1 MKPFPAAALVIL
13 FIAATAIPCFASDC
27 QGSISQMVPA
37 VMGEGGGLVNT
48 TVSLAPGPG
57 NAYAGVWPRTATSTQ
72 ESIDDAVGYAYS
84 LSGHGPCDVLVMFSV
99 PGAADYVEGPSAGA
113 ALAVMTY
120 ALLENRS
127 LRQDAIMTGTID
139 SGGGIGEVGGLYEK
153 ARGAAF
159 AGARY
164 FITPVEGLYE
174 RMLLAS
180 VEREYGMTVLQA
192 RNAGE
197 VISFMMDGVPI
208 SQEGFVV
215 RNRPMPDLPPY
226 PGGGLERF
234 APVAL
239 EMIALEKQAANAL
252 GTGTLASG
260 TPATAA
266 EQQAGTGPTGAGR
279 PAGAGTGN
287 ATQRDAGNA
296 TQGQDGRGMDN
307 DTSLARDFF
316 LNEAKRQERL
326 LELGYA
332 FSAANEAFLDYIE
345 VSSIGAMT
353 GGGDPDLPRKK
364 GEAGICLSRI
374 TRPVMTDANFEWV
387 VGSEL
392 REGWAELRLN
402 LTGTEGRMTSDEKF
416 AAYNDLMYAQAWCSV
431 SGGLAAAAP
440 AGGTPVDEGTLK
452 ELADAKLGE
461 ARSLQLSSADTK
473 FKMDAATAS
482 YAKGRY
488 GAAIYDALYVIAI
501 DGAAHAGGEAGE
513 NRSTGKAA
521 AKDAAAKLLNESR
534 TSLWGRI
541 YRSQGAYLYAQND
554 SAGALTILGFA
565 KALDG
570 ATNEMRV
577 ALGTGNAT
585 QGQDGSGMAREWTD
599 HGNILPAGAAYTLA
613 AAGILIFLLV
623 IVLMIVRGTHPKGTR
638 KAAGA
643 KQKEG
648 RA

>member
-1 MKPFPAAALVIL
+1 M
-13 FIAATAIPCFASDC
+13 
-27 QGSISQMVPA
+27 
-37 VMGEGGGLVNT
+37 
-48 TVSLAPGPG
+48 
-57 NAYAGVWPRTATSTQ
+57 WPRTATSTQ
-72 ESIDDAVGYAYS
+72 ESIGDAVGYAYS
-84 LSGHGPCDVLVMFSV
+84 LSGHGPCDVLVSFSV

-164 FITPVEGLYE
+164 FITPPEGLYE

-180 VEREYGMTVLQA
+180 VEKEYGMTVLQA

-197 VISFMMDGVPI
+197 VIGFMLDGVPI
-208 SQEGFVV
+208 SQDSFVV
-215 RNRPMPDLPPY
+215 KDRPMPDLPPY
-226 PGGGLERF
+226 TGGELERF
-234 APVAL
+234 VPVAL
-239 EMIALEKQAANAL
+239 EMIALEKQAAGAL
-252 GTGTLASG
+252 ATGTLATG
-260 TPATAA
+260 TG
-266 EQQAGTGPTGAGR
+266 QAGTGPTGAEPTGTGR
-279 PAGAGTGN
+279 PGGAGAGDATGQDAGD
-287 ATQRDAGNA
+287 ATQRDAGSA
-296 TQGQDGRGMDN
+296 TPGQDDLGMDN
-307 DTSLARDFF
+307 DTARARDFF
-316 LNEAKRQERL
+316 LNEAKRQEHL

-332 FSAANEAFLDYIE
+332 FSAANEAFLDYID
-345 VSSIGAMT
+345 VSSIAAMA
-353 GGGDPDLPRKK
+353 GGDPYLPRKK

-374 TRPVMTDANFEWV
+374 RRPEMTDANFEWV

-392 REGWAELRLN
+392 REEWAELKLN
-402 LTGTEGRMTSDEKF
+402 MTDTEGRMTSDEKF

-431 SGGLAAAAP
+431 SGALAAAAP
-440 AGGTPVDEGTLK
+440 GSGTPVDESALK
-452 ELADAKLGE
+452 EIAGAKLDE
-461 ARSLQLSSADTK
+461 ARSLQRSSADTK

-501 DGAAHAGGEAGE
+501 DGAAQGGSEGGAGGGGSE

-521 AKDAAAKLLNESR
+521 AGDTAAKLLSENR

-541 YRSQGAYLYAQND
+541 YQSQGAYLYAQND
-554 SAGALTILGFA
+554 SEGALTILGFA

-577 ALGTGNAT
+577 ALGTGNA
-585 QGQDGSGMAREWTD
+585 G
-599 HGNILPAGAAYTLA
+599 AGAGTGVR
-613 AAGILIFLLV
+613 AGAWNATSQQGAGNEAQGGEGQGGPETGGILFMYASGVAILIFLLV
-623 IVLMIVRGTHPKGTR
+623 IVLMIIRGTHPKGTR

-643 KQKEG
+643 EQKEG